1 MSVNTKSGNELTL
14 DMLNEEPIPSIVAH
28 FVGLGVG
35 IRQLNRA
42 RRLWKKYTCI
52 CSMKAARRQNEAQKH
67 HRDRKK
73 TGSSPQNKYA
83 WIPMLIVPLIF
94 VVVLPLVYTLVIP
107 ALQVNPQDVISSD
120 QDIEFFVDRMPESL
134 SRYIDFDKP
143 MESMIVI
150 MLGFMLAPMF
160 LILPLMYSTVIAS
173 ESFAGERERKTI
185 EALLYTSASDA
196 DLLLGK
202 LARLP
207 PPRVGVTW
215 LGFAVYT
222 LILNLAPY
230 AIFSASGSRCPR
242 WPLIFWITPAVV
254 VFGIA
259 LTVIISGRVRIFW
272 ALINPVPLLCC
283 WWWRSLPG
291 K

>member
-1 MSVNTKSGNELTL
+1 MKLRN
-14 DMLNEEPIPSIVAH
+14 IIA
-28 FVGLGVG
+28 
-35 IRQLNRA
+35 IA
-42 RRLWKKYTCI
+42 KKDWI
-52 CSMKAARRQNEAQKH
+52 EVR
-67 HRDRKK
+67 
-73 TGSSPQNKYA
+73 QNKYA
-83 WIPMLIVPLIF
+83 WIPMLIIPLIF
-94 VVVLPLVYTLVIP
+94 VVVLPLVFTLVIP

-202 LARLP
+202 LAVAAIPALA
-207 PPRVGVTW
+207 VTW

-222 LILNLAPY
+222 LILNIAPFAY
-230 AIFSASGSRCPR
+230 FQRIWFPLPTW

-259 LTVIISGRVRIFW
+259 LTVIISARVQNFLGTYQSSSSVVLLVV
-272 ALINPVPLLCC
+272 ALFAGQMSGVLYLSVGVEMIIGLLI
-283 WWWRSLPG
+283 WVADAILAVYAVKSFNRKSLLAG
-291 K
+291 SGN